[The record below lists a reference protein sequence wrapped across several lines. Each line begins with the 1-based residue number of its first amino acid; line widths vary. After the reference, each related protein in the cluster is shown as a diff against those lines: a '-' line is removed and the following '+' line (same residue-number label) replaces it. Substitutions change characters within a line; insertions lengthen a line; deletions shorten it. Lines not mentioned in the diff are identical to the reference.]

1 MPSVNKGE
9 LAGNVMAAE
18 KEGGVKEQ
26 EGTWGLFSY
35 WRRK

>member
-18 KEGGVKEQ
+18 KERGMKEQ
-26 EGTWGLFSY
+26 AGTWGLFSD